1 MGLLVTAEE
10 AGQLVD
16 RHERIVRGHIKR
28 GDLPATKEGNRWRV
42 DTDDLEKVPGWKVDR
57 GRLAELQMHDS
68 RSSEQLLT
76 RLQVLESELRS
87 INNRL
92 HLLEA
97 RDRPATDA
105 LRGDSG
111 SLGRLDVESLSS
123 YPRRSPE
130 PGYAAPYVPVGVP
143 AGARRMIEVTRLHG
157 ISHATAKRSIEAGVV
172 AGFTRPQPNRPG
184 YVEYW
189 FLPEQIGPALRVWQS
204 RGIEMHTCPD
214 CPHDQR

>member
-16 RHERIVRGHIKR
+16 RHERIVRLHIKR

-42 DTDDLEKVPGWKVDR
+42 DVDDLEKVPGWKVDR
-57 GRLAELQMHDS
+57 GRLAEMQMHDS

-76 RLQVLESELRS
+76 RLQVLESELRN

-97 RDRPATDA
+97 RDRPLSDAPTGSPGGFTDQE
-105 LRGDSG
+105 
-111 SLGRLDVESLSS
+111 VES
-123 YPRRSPE
+123 YRPVAYRPPE
-130 PGYAAPYVPVGVP
+130 PRSVAPYVPVGVP
-143 AGARRMIEVTRLHG
+143 AGARRMKEITDMHG
-157 ISHATAKRSIEAGVV
+157 ISHATAKRSIQAGIV
-172 AGFTRPQPNRPG
+172 AAFTRPQPGRPG

-189 FLPEQIGPALRVWQS
+189 FAPGQVGPALRVWRS
-204 RGIEMHTCPD
+204 RGIEMRDCPD
-214 CPHDQR
+214 CPHDHD